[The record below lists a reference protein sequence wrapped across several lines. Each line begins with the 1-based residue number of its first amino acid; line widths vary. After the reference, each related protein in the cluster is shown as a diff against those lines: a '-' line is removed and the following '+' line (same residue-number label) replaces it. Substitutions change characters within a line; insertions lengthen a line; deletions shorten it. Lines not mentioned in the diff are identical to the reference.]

1 LIARQTKICYTFNLK
16 VGEKMD
22 KDRDKEFNPALL
34 FDAFTAGV
42 EDGGLR
48 SSSSITIMVCYILAN
63 CKEKITAQNIID
75 ALVAG
80 KIANYFEVS
89 NAISKMMK
97 KGHIVENENGTLSI
111 TADCKFLIDIVEN
124 DLPITLREKSIE
136 MVSKIATVEVNKK
149 ENKVIIEKTDNGYK
163 VTLHVS
169 DIDSDFM
176 VLTLYVPTETQA
188 VVIKEKFQQDPAK
201 VYENLIN
208 SIFS

>member
-1 LIARQTKICYTFNLK
+1 MLYSLSKKSKA
-16 VGEKMD
+16 GEKM
-22 KDRDKEFNPALL
+22 DKEFNPALL

-48 SSSSITIMVCYILAN
+48 SSSSITIIVCYILAN
-63 CKEKITAQNIID
+63 CQEKITAQNIID

-89 NAISKMMK
+89 NAISKMIK
-97 KGHIVENENGTLSI
+97 KGHIVENNDSTLSI

-124 DLPITLREKSIE
+124 DLPLTIREKSIE
-136 MVSKIATVEVNKK
+136 MVSKLAVAEINKK
-149 ENKVIIEKTDNGYK
+149 ENKVSIDKTDKGYQ

-169 DIDSDFM
+169 DIESDFM
-176 VLTLYVPTETQA
+176 VLTLNVPTEAQA
-188 VVIKEKFQQDPAK
+188 VVIKEKFQQKPAE
-201 VYENLIN
+201 VYENLMN

>member
-1 LIARQTKICYTFNLK
+1 
-16 VGEKMD
+16 M
-22 KDRDKEFNPALL
+22 DKEFNPALL

-48 SSSSITIMVCYILAN
+48 SSSSITIIVCYILAN
-63 CKEKITAQNIID
+63 CQEKITAQNIID

-89 NAISKMMK
+89 NAISKMIK
-97 KGHIVENENGTLSI
+97 KGHIVENNDSTLSI

-124 DLPITLREKSIE
+124 DLPLTIREKSIE
-136 MVSKIATVEVNKK
+136 MVSKLAVAEINKK
-149 ENKVIIEKTDNGYK
+149 ENKVSIDKTDKGYQ

-169 DIDSDFM
+169 DIESDFM
-176 VLTLYVPTETQA
+176 VLTLNVPTEAQA
-188 VVIKEKFQQDPAK
+188 VVIKEKFQQKPAE
-201 VYENLIN
+201 VYENLMN